1 MQRDYYVF
9 DPASGR
15 FISNAL
21 TEDLAKVKSSR
32 IVLSKNTQEIQAPFF
47 KGRCTG
53 EDTYR
58 IENGRLEKVEEQQ
71 VTPRGDE
78 CRIETRQSRNG
89 SWQIV
94 RTSMT
99 LDMSDPGF

>member
-1 MQRDYYVF
+1 MFFALVAKGSEGKLLVDKKN
-9 DPASGR
+9 
-15 FISNAL
+15 IS
-21 TEDLAKVKSSR
+21 AKETADAKKECGGGT
-32 IVLSKNTQEIQAPFF
+32 IY

-78 CRIETRQSRNG
+78 CRIETRQSQNG